1 MKKPTNQRNVA
12 PLSQRPRRARLLAG
26 ISVIAAA
33 GFIPGTAQAAEL
45 NFADYAKAVQSAQ
58 ALAIAPAAAESNRTI
73 LSPAIAALPSG
84 LDEFAVERLDAGRS
98 PILSVGLVGHE
109 TTAIRGAEAT
119 FIGYSNYP
127 AALERGEIRIFD
139 AAVSPDQTPHAV
151 VPMAANGVA
160 HWTPTTYASPDLHYV
175 YRVYGHLI

>member
-45 NFADYAKAVQSAQ
+45 NFADYAKAVQSSQ

-84 LDEFAVERLDAGRS
+84 LDEFAVERLEVGHS

-109 TTAIRGAEAT
+109 TAAVRGAEAT

-127 AALERGEIRIFD
+127 AALDRGEIDVDRNILQ
-139 AAVSPDQTPHAV
+139 ARQVKGIWMSVMPVMAHQGSTSPLLVIKLTPRESVVDQ
-151 VPMAANGVA
+151 
-160 HWTPTTYASPDLHYV
+160 
-175 YRVYGHLI
+175 